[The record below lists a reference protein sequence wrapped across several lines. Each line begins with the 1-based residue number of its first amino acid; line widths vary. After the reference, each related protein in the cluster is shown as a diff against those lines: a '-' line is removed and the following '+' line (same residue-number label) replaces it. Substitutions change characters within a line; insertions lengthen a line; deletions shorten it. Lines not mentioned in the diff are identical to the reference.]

1 MVTKQRVRQFYK
13 AFGPFL
19 KPYKWQIAS
28 AYGALI
34 ATVCMTLLR
43 PWPLKLILD
52 SVILDKRS
60 LSDTL
65 PWLPSAISSVD
76 KTLLLTLL
84 CVSLVTIVLLESLFS
99 YWQKI
104 SFSAVGQSATTD
116 ILEHVFTHVQT
127 LPKST
132 GDRRTGDVILRL
144 TSDVKTLRDLL
155 VNHVQQLGSYAFTF
169 VSTLAVMLWM
179 NWELSLLAVVVV
191 PFISMASYHFSRNI
205 RRATKR
211 KRKGEGA
218 VASIVQENLHSVAV
232 VQAFAQ
238 EERERRRF
246 RQEARRSLDAS
257 LDSVRLGGAFTR
269 SIKVLNTIGTAMV
282 VWLAPHACWMAR

>member
-1 MVTKQRVRQFYK
+1 MTRCHGFRLRSVLRIRHFFSLSYVSRWSLSYCWKACSVTGR
-13 AFGPFL
+13 
-19 KPYKWQIAS
+19 
-28 AYGALI
+28 
-34 ATVCMTLLR
+34 
-43 PWPLKLILD
+43 
-52 SVILDKRS
+52 RS
-60 LSDTL
+60 LSRL
-65 PWLPSAISSVD
+65 LGS
-76 KTLLLTLL
+76 LLLR
-84 CVSLVTIVLLESLFS
+84 
-99 YWQKI
+99 
-104 SFSAVGQSATTD
+104 D

-155 VNHVQQLGSYAFTF
+155 VNHVQQLGSYGSTF

-179 NWELSLLAVVVV
+179 NWGTEACSPLWLFRSSPWRVTTSAGTSAAL
-191 PFISMASYHFSRNI
+191 PNASV
-205 RRATKR
+205 
-211 KRKGEGA
+211 KGRSP

-282 VWLAPHACWMAR
+282 VWLGASRVLDGTLSPGDLSCSF